1 MAEWLL
7 FPADA
12 SVTLVMTAFGT
23 FFFLDWWMFLFVW
36 MIERASGWLFREWRK
51 PNDVKPDDFTFF
63 VLFFLSFLL
72 YRRFISFLIFDIH
85 TPTILVLLHVQFA
98 HHPPRYSWST
108 SSSYASWSHRI
119 SSQAS
124 ARKWSI
130 RSLSFRYIYISIYHY
145 IDILWTHLRTT
156 CSCGYIRS
164 YPRLVF
170 SFFLYFFPFY
180 PSSSSSSFHP
190 SQLYQTISITDR
202 ERRGCSGFFSSL
214 SLSISKR
221 LSPQSASPHARIRG
235 SACYSFFFPESN
247 RRHRCGFLFPISPS
261 FLSSWTL
268 SLTISVFFFFHIM
281 LFRRLPL
288 YRAHWLIQFDWIMPF
303 SLSWLS
309 VTILPQWTSIATG
322 TLWQWRSPRARFP
335 QDGPTSDLRKVSGLT
350 SLYTETDQQYLSQVG
365 SPGCLL

>member
-1 MAEWLL
+1 MNTFTHNL
-7 FPADA
+7 FLWIH
-12 SVTLVMTAFGT
+12 SFLSSFS
-23 FFFLDWWMFLFVW
+23 FFFLPL
-36 MIERASGWLFREWRK
+36 
-51 PNDVKPDDFTFF
+51 
-63 VLFFLSFLL
+63 LFFL
-72 YRRFISFLIFDIH
+72 
-85 TPTILVLLHVQFA
+85 
-98 HHPPRYSWST
+98 
-108 SSSYASWSHRI
+108 
-119 SSQAS
+119 
-124 ARKWSI
+124 
-130 RSLSFRYIYISIYHY
+130 LSFF
-145 IDILWTHLRTT
+145 
-156 CSCGYIRS
+156 
-164 YPRLVF
+164 VF
-170 SFFLYFFPFY
+170 SFL
-180 PSSSSSSFHP
+180 SSLPALPDHIDHRPWATRVF
-190 SQLYQTISITDR
+190 
-202 ERRGCSGFFSSL
+202 GFFLLSL

>member
-235 SACYSFFFPESN
+235 SACYSFFFS
-247 RRHRCGFLFPISPS
+247 R
-261 FLSSWTL
+261 
-268 SLTISVFFFFHIM
+268 V
-281 LFRRLPL
+281 
-288 YRAHWLIQFDWIMPF
+288 
-303 SLSWLS
+303 
-309 VTILPQWTSIATG
+309 
-322 TLWQWRSPRARFP
+322 
-335 QDGPTSDLRKVSGLT
+335 
-350 SLYTETDQQYLSQVG
+350 
-365 SPGCLL
+365 

>member
-1 MAEWLL
+1 MPWPQHHFHLFLFYIFGCAVLFLALISLSTWCRVSIKRADGFTQRPSTIRFYDLLMRLEWLNGFCFQQMHL
-7 FPADA
+7 
-12 SVTLVMTAFGT
+12 SLWWWLHSEL

-170 SFFLYFFPFY
+170 SFFLYFFGFSQTFKFLLPF
-180 PSSSSSSFHP
+180 
-190 SQLYQTISITDR
+190 
-202 ERRGCSGFFSSL
+202 
-214 SLSISKR
+214 
-221 LSPQSASPHARIRG
+221 
-235 SACYSFFFPESN
+235 N
-247 RRHRCGFLFPISPS
+247 
-261 FLSSWTL
+261 
-268 SLTISVFFFFHIM
+268 
-281 LFRRLPL
+281 
-288 YRAHWLIQFDWIMPF
+288 
-303 SLSWLS
+303 
-309 VTILPQWTSIATG
+309 
-322 TLWQWRSPRARFP
+322 
-335 QDGPTSDLRKVSGLT
+335 
-350 SLYTETDQQYLSQVG
+350 
-365 SPGCLL
+365 LLCF

>member
-1 MAEWLL
+1 MPWPQHHFHLFLFYIFGCAVLFLALISLSTWCRVSIKRADGFTQRPSTIRFYDLLMRLEWLNGFCFQQMHL
-7 FPADA
+7 
-12 SVTLVMTAFGT
+12 SLWWWLHSEL

-170 SFFLYFFPFY
+170 FLSSSTFFPSILLRLLLPFIPPSFTRPYPWATRVFRFFL
-180 PSSSSSSFHP
+180 
-190 SQLYQTISITDR
+190 L
-202 ERRGCSGFFSSL
+202 SL
-214 SLSISKR
+214 SLHLKEAKSSIGIPTRTHTWVS
-221 LSPQSASPHARIRG
+221 LL
-235 SACYSFFFPESN
+235 
-247 RRHRCGFLFPISPS
+247 FLF
-261 FLSSWTL
+261 
-268 SLTISVFFFFHIM
+268 
-281 LFRRLPL
+281 
-288 YRAHWLIQFDWIMPF
+288 F
-303 SLSWLS
+303 SR
-309 VTILPQWTSIATG
+309 V
-322 TLWQWRSPRARFP
+322 
-335 QDGPTSDLRKVSGLT
+335 
-350 SLYTETDQQYLSQVG
+350 
-365 SPGCLL
+365 